1 MEVRLTGA
9 GGTWQ
14 GNDMAARRTS
24 GRVLEPLDEAPVGSL
39 HVYLGAV
46 PGAGKTH
53 AMLAEGRRLAARG
66 VDVAVGLVE
75 THGREGFDEA
85 LAGLGVI
92 PPQPIAYRG
101 ATFGELAV
109 EAILAR
115 HPAVVLVDEL
125 AHTNTPGSAREKRW
139 QDVDELL
146 RAGIDVV
153 TTLNVVHLA
162 ELHDAVEQI
171 TGISQ
176 REFVPEAVVLSASQ
190 IDFVDTDPRVV
201 LRRLGKAAS
210 PGSDGRARSAFSDL
224 DRLELLRRL
233 ARTWLSEHGLD
244 GSTPL
249 QASSGPV
256 AGMAA
261 TPGPVVVALAPG
273 APARHAVRR
282 AAELAEMR
290 HAPLVGVS
298 VRDSTGI
305 GAALNQSSQHLE
317 RMLADFGG
325 RYAEVGGTDIAWEL
339 ARFAAREGA
348 VTLVIGDTSHSR
360 GHRLVHGSIA
370 RRTLRLAGAFEVYI
384 VPPGPD
390 RDSQKPAGTGWLRDR
405 RSAAL
410 PPRRRAVSWL
420 LAVAAPVALMAALSP
435 LRVDIGLGG
444 ALICALL
451 AVVAVALAGGIGTAL
466 LATAAAVVSADFF
479 FAPPYYSLRVDHVVD
494 VLALVVFAACG
505 GLMGLL
511 TEVLAVRAR
520 ATARSQAQADRL
532 ARLLAEE
539 VITQPTVSTEL
550 AAELRSAFDLES
562 VAFLAR
568 DAEGWQV
575 LAAAG
580 GNPPARP
587 DAASFAAEVAP
598 GRFIALSGPAVT
610 EPGRHL
616 LGIFTAELLLA
627 RRRVQLASVAKNA

>member
-1 MEVRLTGA
+1 
-9 GGTWQ
+9 
-14 GNDMAARRTS
+14 MAARPTS
-24 GRVLEPLDEAPVGSL
+24 GRVPEPLVGAPAGRL

-46 PGAGKTH
+46 PGAGKTQ
-53 AMLAEGRRLAARG
+53 AMLAEGKRLADRG
-66 VDVAVGLVE
+66 VDVVVGLVE
-75 THGREGFDEA
+75 THDRDGFDES
-85 LAGLGVI
+85 LAGLERI
-92 PPQPIAYRG
+92 PPQLVSYRG
-101 ATFGELAV
+101 TAFGELAV
-109 EAILAR
+109 EPILSR

-162 ELHDAVEQI
+162 GLHDAVEQI

-176 REFVPEAVVLSASQ
+176 REFVPEAVVLSANQ
-190 IDFVDTDPRVV
+190 VDFVDTDPRVV
-201 LRRLGKAAS
+201 LRPLGKADS
-210 PGSDGRARSAFSDL
+210 PGPDGRARSAFSDL

-233 ARTWLSEHGLD
+233 ARTWLAEHGL
-244 GSTPL
+244 GGPIRHRPG
-249 QASSGPV
+249 SGPTG
-256 AGMAA
+256 GMAA

-282 AAELAEMR
+282 AAELALVR
-290 HAPLVGVS
+290 QAPLVGVS

-305 GAALNQSSQHLE
+305 GAALNRSSQDLE

-360 GHRLVHGSIA
+360 GHRLVHGSVA
-370 RRTLRLAGAFEVYI
+370 RRTLRLAGTFEVYI
-384 VPPGPD
+384 VPPRPD
-390 RDSQKPAGTGWLRDR
+390 PENGNPAGSRWLTDR
-405 RSAAL
+405 RRAAL

-420 LAVAAPVALMAALSP
+420 LALAAPVALMAVLSP
-435 LRVDIGLGG
+435 ARGAIGLGG

-451 AVVAVALAGGIGTAL
+451 AVVAVALAGGMGTAL

-479 FAPPYYSLRVDHVVD
+479 FAPPYHSLRADHVVD

-520 ATARSQAQADRL
+520 ATARSQAQADQL

-539 VITQPTVSTEL
+539 VITQPAVSAEL
-550 AAELRSAFDLES
+550 AAQLRSAFDLES

-568 DAEGWQV
+568 DDGGWQV

-580 GNPPARP
+580 GPPPASP
-587 DAASFAAEVAP
+587 DAAPFAGEIAP
-598 GRFIALSGPAVT
+598 GRFIALTGSALT
-610 EPGRHL
+610 EPGKHL
-616 LGIFTAELLLA
+616 LAIFTAELLLA
-627 RRRVQLASVAKNA
+627 RRRVQLEAVANKA